1 MAGIDDLWKGNAVT
15 GLAIGIG
22 AAVIA
27 PLLAPIL
34 ASVGKPVAKSVIKT
48 GILFYEKGRETAAE
62 LGEVFDDLVAEVRAE
77 LQASHAAGALAV
89 AETALAEAASAE
101 SGAVA
106 ATPGSGEQAAG

>member
-1 MAGIDDLWKGNAVT
+1 MAGIDDLLKGNVVT

-27 PLLAPIL
+27 PLLAPL
-34 ASVGKPVAKSVIKT
+34 VASVGKPVAKSVIKA

-62 LGEVFDDLVAEVRAE
+62 LGEVLEDLVAEVRSE

-89 AETALAEAASAE
+89 AETASPEPGAAEPAPS
-101 SGAVA
+101 
-106 ATPGSGEQAAG
+106 PGEPAAG